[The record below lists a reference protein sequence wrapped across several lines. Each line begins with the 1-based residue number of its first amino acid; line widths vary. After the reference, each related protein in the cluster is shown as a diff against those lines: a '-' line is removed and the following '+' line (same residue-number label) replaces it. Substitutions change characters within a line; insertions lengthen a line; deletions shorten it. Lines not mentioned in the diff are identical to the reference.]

1 MIFDLKIGC
10 VVTPRQLSDVF
21 QYTLMRWKLG
31 VDYITNSRL
40 YAIDTRN
47 NGKIQ
52 VTGDR
57 KIVYLGLG
65 TWKVKD

>member
-10 VVTPRQLSDVF
+10 TVTPRQLSDVF
-21 QYTLMRWKLG
+21 QYAFMRWKLG

-40 YAIDTRN
+40 YAIDTQN

-57 KIVYLGLG
+57 KIVYLGFG
-65 TWKVKD
+65 TWEVKD

>member
-10 VVTPRQLSDVF
+10 TVTPRQLSGVF
-21 QYTLMRWKLG
+21 QYSFMKWLG
-31 VDYITNSRL
+31 VDYIPNSRL
-40 YAIDTRN
+40 YAIDTQN